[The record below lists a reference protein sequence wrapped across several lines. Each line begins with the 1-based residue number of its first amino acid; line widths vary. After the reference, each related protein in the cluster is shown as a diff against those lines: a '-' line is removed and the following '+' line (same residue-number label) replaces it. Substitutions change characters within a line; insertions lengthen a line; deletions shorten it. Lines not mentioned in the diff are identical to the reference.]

1 MFRSATVLSALLFAS
16 AGLGNAAKRLAQIDH
31 VDYQADIRGSVS
43 ASASASV
50 SASVPA
56 LPLGFSN
63 CLFYDDFSQ
72 PSGHLPDASKWRI
85 DVGTAYP
92 GGGPAHWGTGEI
104 QNYTDDAAN
113 VVVTREATLRI
124 TPVGGANN
132 SWTSSRIE
140 TTPDWDFACPRG
152 HRMRVEA
159 RIRLGGNP
167 GPVSLGIWPAFWV
180 LGSGYRANY
189 SAWPAV
195 GEVDILES
203 VNGEAKVW
211 QTLHC
216 GTSPGGPC
224 KEPSGRG
231 HVSEGVERASWHTFA
246 WDVDRRRW
254 PLGLG
259 SESMRWLVDGETR
272 WTFRETDLRGGEEAW
287 HAVVA
292 NSKMV
297 LLNVAVGGAL
307 PNAIAGFDT
316 PTNATRGGDGAAME
330 VDYVAVYST
339 WL

>member
-1 MFRSATVLSALLFAS
+1 MFRSATVLLALLFAS

-31 VDYQADIRGSVS
+31 VDQADIRGSASVS
-43 ASASASV
+43 VSV
-50 SASVPA
+50 SASV
-56 LPLGFSN
+56 LPSGFSR

-72 PSGHLPDASKWRI
+72 PSGHLPDPSKWQV
-85 DVGTAYP
+85 DLGTAYP
-92 GGGPAHWGTGEI
+92 GGGPEHWGTGEI
-104 QNYTDDAAN
+104 QTYTGDAAN
-113 VVVTREATLRI
+113 LRVTREGTLKI
-124 TPVGGANN
+124 TPVRDGRNKT
-132 SWTSSRIE
+132 WTSSRIE
-140 TTPDWDFACPRG
+140 TTADWDFACPRG

-167 GPVSLGIWPAFWV
+167 GPVSMGIWPAFWV

-203 VNGEAKVW
+203 VNGEARVW
-211 QTLHC
+211 QTVHC
-216 GTSPGGPC
+216 GTSPGGAC
-224 KEPSGRG
+224 NEPSGRG
-231 HVSEGVERASWHTFA
+231 HVSDGAERASWHTFA
-246 WDVDRRRW
+246 WEVDRRRW

-259 SESMRWLVDGETR
+259 SESMAWLVDGETR
-272 WTFRETDLRGGEEAW
+272 WTFREADLHGDEAW

-316 PTNATRGGDGAAME
+316 PTNRTRGGDGAAME
-330 VDYVAVYST
+330 VDYVAVYSS